1 MIRNGGASVTE
12 RLGEWIASLELAAVP
27 PRVLELARHQ
37 RASVAAAIHAGA
49 EGDEARAVERAL
61 ARHAAPG
68 PVTVLPS
75 GERWALDA
83 ALTLNCARSM
93 ALDHD
98 DYLYLGHTGHSAVL
112 ASLAVCEQEGLDA
125 RAQLLAQ
132 VVANEV
138 AGRVGAS
145 VVLGPQNGQAWSF
158 IHASGAAAA
167 TAKLLGLDAAR
178 AAHALAIALYQ
189 PTFTLWPGFM
199 GPGSKVLTAAGPT
212 VTGVQAAYCAAEGLT
227 GAREIFEHRRKG
239 FWRFFAFVPARHVM
253 SGLGT
258 TWVTDTLAFK
268 RYPGCAYIDTTI
280 DAVLAIL
287 DRHRASTGCA
297 LGADEVARVEVAAS
311 LLTVEM
317 DNLSAEHASDRGL
330 SPVHANFSIPVSVAL
345 AILGGRLTSH
355 ELAPAYLDAH
365 EPAIRALA
373 ARVSLRH
380 DWDATFDVAEA
391 FDGTFGASSVAARL
405 RLSDWLRV
413 ARGYSRELGGGRRR
427 HGLELGAL
435 ARREHRQRLV
445 RLAASSR
452 RHRAEARRAGAVT
465 DLAAVDLSRFRM
477 AFPSRVELVT
487 RDGRRHDASQAVPV
501 GAPGEAGRLEAVRD
515 KIASE
520 VGSRLGERAV
530 ERLSRTLDAEDPV
543 VLEDLVRGLRGV
555 N

>member
-1 MIRNGGASVTE
+1 MIPSGDPSITE
-12 RLGEWIASLELAAVP
+12 RLGEWVASVELVDVP
-27 PRVLELARHQ
+27 ARVLELARHQ

-49 EGDEARAVERAL
+49 ESAEARAVERAL
-61 ARHAAPG
+61 ARHAPPG

-83 ALTLNCARSM
+83 ALTLNSARSM

-112 ASLAVCEQEGLDA
+112 ASLAVCEQEQLGP

-158 IHASGAAAA
+158 IHAAGAAAA
-167 TAKLLGLDAAR
+167 TAKLLRLDATR
-178 AAHALAIALYQ
+178 AAHAIAIALYQ

-199 GPGSKVLTAAGPT
+199 GPGSKVLTAAGPST
-212 VTGVQAAYCAAEGLT
+212 VGVQAAYCAAEGLT
-227 GAREIFEHRRKG
+227 GARELFEHRRKG
-239 FWRFFAFVPARHVM
+239 FWRFFAFVPVRHVIT
-253 SGLGT
+253 GLGT

-287 DRHRASTGCA
+287 GEHRTATGSPLA
-297 LGADEVARVEVAAS
+297 VADVERVDVAAS

-317 DNLSAEHASDRGL
+317 DNLSAEHARARGV

-345 AILGGRLTSH
+345 AILGGRLTSY
-355 ELAPAYLDAH
+355 ELSPEYLDAH
-365 EPAIRALA
+365 EATIRALA

-380 DWDATFDVAEA
+380 DWSATFDVAEA

-405 RLSDWLRV
+405 RPRDWLRV
-413 ARGYSRELGGGRRR
+413 ARGYARELGGARS
-427 HGLELGAL
+427 HGLDLRAL
-435 ARREHRQRLV
+435 AKREHRS
-445 RLAASSR
+445 RLARLARSGR
-452 RHRAEARRAGAVT
+452 RHRAEARRSAVKP
-465 DLAAVDLSRFRM
+465 DLANVDLTHFRM
-477 AFPSRVELVT
+477 AFPAAVTLIT
-487 RDGRRHDASQAVPV
+487 RDGRRYHARQVVPV
-501 GAPGEAGRLEAVRD
+501 GAPGEPGRLEAVRA
-515 KIASE
+515 KVAVE
-520 VGSRLGERAV
+520 VGSRLGGAAADRVCA
-530 ERLSRTLDAEDPV
+530 TLATEDPRS
-543 VLEDLVRGLRGV
+543 LEELVGRLRGV
-555 N
+555 T